1 MQTAPRTR
9 LSAEQRGAQ
18 ISAAARQIALANG
31 LDTVT
36 LRAVAAEAGVAPALV
51 AHYVPSMDALVAET
65 FTAIVIDELGE
76 LKAVTDRAP
85 DARSALLALLDTLLD
100 GSRDEVTLVW
110 VQGWGLGGR
119 TESLAIAVREAMD
132 AWEAYLEAIVAG
144 GVATGELRVDDPRGA
159 ALLLLGMI
167 DGLNAHALV
176 RWRDAPQRR
185 ALLAVALEAMLG
197 MPRGALAA
205 T

>member
-18 ISAAARQIALANG
+18 ITAAARQIALANG
-31 LDTVT
+31 LDAVT

-76 LKAVTDRAP
+76 LKAITDRAP
-85 DARSALLALLDTLLD
+85 DAKSALLALLDTLLD

-132 AWEAYLEAIVAG
+132 AWEAYLEAIVVG

-197 MPRGALAA
+197 MPKGSLAA
-205 T
+205 R